1 MTNVLRKE
9 HLNVRIHL
17 TLLAVTAALLMPA
30 IAYSQVNAQQPPA
43 QQLARPAATATAPP
57 RHHGVAVID
66 ITFIL
71 DNYARLKADG
81 DRFKGEVEAMGKQF
95 KAQQDAIVKGAE
107 KLKQY
112 KPGSPE
118 FKKLEETL
126 AQQQSD
132 LKVQAS
138 LKEKEFAERESK
150 IYLAAYQEVCNLV
163 KVYSERN
170 GISLVLRFNG
180 KPVDTNNRDAIR
192 AELFKTVLYNDPA
205 IDITDPILAE
215 LNRGAAAPPTAN
227 RPGPPAVRTR

>member
-1 MTNVLRKE
+1 MTNVPSKE
-9 HLNVRIHL
+9 RMNVR
-17 TLLAVTAALLMPA
+17 TLLCLSAVTAALLIPA
-30 IAYSQVNAQQPPA
+30 TAFSQVNTQQPAQQP
-43 QQLARPAATATAPP
+43 ARPAATGATAPP
-57 RHHGVAVID
+57 RHQGVAVID

-81 DRFKGEVEAMGKQF
+81 DRFKAEVEAMGKQF

-112 KPGSPE
+112 NAGSPE
-118 FKKLEETL
+118 YKKLEEQL

-163 KVYSERN
+163 KVYSDRN

-192 AELFKTVLYNDPA
+192 AELFKTVIYNDPA
-205 IDITDPILAE
+205 IDITDQILAE
-215 LNRGAAAPPTAN
+215 LNRGAAAPPTAA
-227 RPGPPAVRTR
+227 RPSQPGVRPR